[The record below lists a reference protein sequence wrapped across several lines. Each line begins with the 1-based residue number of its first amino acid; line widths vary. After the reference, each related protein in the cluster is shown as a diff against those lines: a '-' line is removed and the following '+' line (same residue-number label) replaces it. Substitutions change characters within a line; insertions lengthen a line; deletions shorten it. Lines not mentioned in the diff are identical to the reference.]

1 MKMRGADVLWTV
13 LVERGVDTV
22 FGYPGGAILPAY
34 DALLDHPIRHV
45 LVRHEQGATHMADGY
60 ARASGK
66 VGVAMATSGPGA
78 TNLVTG
84 IANAMMDSI
93 PLVCITG
100 QVAESLIGSDAFQET
115 DVTGI
120 TLTITKHNFLVTK
133 AEDIAAT
140 LRRAFDIATSGRP
153 GPVLVDIT
161 KNAQQEECEFE
172 RNEPKGSLPQ
182 EPGSL
187 PHRHQLSC
195 GDEPLGSSS
204 IATSIAKAN
213 ELLAK
218 AKKPVIL
225 AGHGILKSGAISE
238 VLELAERAHV
248 PVAMTLLGIGSVPWD
263 HPLNLGM
270 MGMHGEAW
278 VNEAIQ
284 DADLLI
290 ALGMRFDDR
299 VTGKLALY
307 APHAKKIHIDIDP
320 SELHK
325 NVRAD
330 VAIAGD
336 LARVLR
342 DWLPLVKSARRE
354 DWLEEISALA
364 GGPTVRDI
372 ADLPDDGTLCAA
384 HVIHDIWKAT
394 KGRAIIATDVGQHQ
408 MWTAQYYK
416 VSEPGTFI
424 TSGGLGT
431 MGFGLPA
438 AIGAKLARPEREVW
452 AIVGDGGFQMT
463 QAELQTM
470 VQENVKVN
478 VAIINNGYLGMVRQW
493 QQFFHDRRY
502 SATPM
507 SSPDFVKLADAHG
520 LSGVRVTTRADV
532 ADALRHA
539 RASAGAVIL
548 DFRVQQEDTVYPMV
562 SPGAALHDMIKRP
575 GAVSLTETG
584 ADA

>member
-1 MKMRGADVLWTV
+1 MRIKGAHIIWKVLA
-13 LVERGVDTV
+13 EQGVDTV

-66 VGVAMATSGPGA
+66 VGVALATSGPGA
-78 TNLVTG
+78 TNLITG

-100 QVAESLIGSDAFQET
+100 QVPAMLIGSDAFQET

-120 TLTITKHNFLVTK
+120 TLTITKHNFLVTTAEEIAPALRK
-133 AEDIAAT
+133 AFQIAA
-140 LRRAFDIATSGRP
+140 SGRP

-161 KNAQQEECEFE
+161 KNAQQEEAEFTSATC
-172 RNEPKGSLPQ
+172 NETTLPVKAM
-182 EPGSL
+182 PS
-187 PHRHQLSC
+187 R
-195 GDEPLGSSS
+195 
-204 IATSIAKAN
+204 ATSIARAA

-218 AKKPVIL
+218 SKKPVIL
-225 AGHGILKSGAISE
+225 AGHGILKSGAMDE
-238 VLELAERAHV
+238 VRELAERAGI
-248 PVAMTLLGIGSVPWD
+248 PVAMTLLGIGSLPAH

-270 MGMHGEAW
+270 MGMHGEHW

-284 DADLLI
+284 ESDLLI

-299 VTGKLALY
+299 VTGKLASY

-336 LARVLR
+336 LKRVLT
-342 DWLPLVKSARRE
+342 DWLPLVPAARHDAWIERI
-354 DWLEEISALA
+354 EELA
-364 GGPTVRDI
+364 GGVTVRDI
-372 ADLPDDGTLCAA
+372 DDLPDNGQLLAA

-394 KGRAIIATDVGQHQ
+394 NGQAIVVTDVGQHQ

-416 VSEPGTFI
+416 VAEPGTFI

-431 MGFGLPA
+431 MGFGVPA
-438 AIGAKLARPEREVW
+438 AIGAKLARPDREVW

-463 QAELQTM
+463 QAELQTI
-470 VQENVKVN
+470 VQENIKIN
-478 VAIINNGYLGMVRQW
+478 IAIINNGYLGMVRQW

-502 SATPM
+502 SSTPM
-507 SSPDFVKLADAHG
+507 SSPDYVKLADAHG
-520 LSGVRVTTRADV
+520 LSGIRVTCRADM

-539 RASAGAVIL
+539 RASAGTVVM
-548 DFRVQQEDTVYPMV
+548 DFRVEQEDTVYPMV
-562 SPGAALHDMIKRP
+562 SPGAALHEMIKRP
-575 GAVSLTETG
+575 GTASLAETG

>member
-1 MKMRGADVLWTV
+1 MKLTGAHILWSVLI
-13 LVERGVDTV
+13 EQGVDTV

-100 QVAESLIGSDAFQET
+100 QVPEHLLGSDAFQET

-120 TLTITKHNFLVTK
+120 TLTITKHNFLVTT
-133 AEDIAAT
+133 ADQIAPT
-140 LRRAFDIATSGRP
+140 LRRAFEIATSGRP

-161 KNAQQEECEFE
+161 KNAQQEECEFVPAAPPTAKAVALQSARTLE
-172 RNEPKGSLPQ
+172 GEGFTPR
-182 EPGSL
+182 
-187 PHRHQLSC
+187 LS
-195 GDEPLGSSS
+195 GRRSTD
-204 IATSIAKAN
+204 IARAN
-213 ELLAK
+213 ELLTK
-218 AKKPVIL
+218 SKRPVIL
-225 AGHGILKSGAISE
+225 AGHGILTSGAMSE

-270 MGMHGEAW
+270 MGMHGEPW

-284 DADLLI
+284 EADVLI

-342 DWLPLVKSARRE
+342 DWLPLVKSAHHDAWIQRINE
-354 DWLEEISALA
+354 LA
-364 GGPTVRDI
+364 GGTPVRDI
-372 ADLPDDGTLCAA
+372 EDLPDNGHFCAA

-394 KGRAIIATDVGQHQ
+394 RGRAIITTDVGQHQ

-416 VSEPGTFI
+416 VAEPGTFI

-431 MGFGLPA
+431 MGFGVPA
-438 AIGAKLARPEREVW
+438 AIGAKMARPDREVW

-507 SSPDFVKLADAHG
+507 SSPDYVKLADAHG
-520 LSGVRVTTRADV
+520 LSGIRVTKRRDM

-539 RASAGAVIL
+539 RASAGAVIM
-548 DFRVQQEDTVYPMV
+548 DFRVEQEDTVYPMV

-575 GAVSLTETG
+575 SFTPLGETG